1 MSSLTLFLVAAL
13 SFAFGMIIGGLI
25 FTRLSPEQ
33 KKSRELEKHL
43 HSKQDEIKNYQQD
56 VKQHFNETAYLLK
69 QLAENYREVHNH
81 LAQGANDLC
90 AGNPN
95 DPMIKKLPEMEA
107 IEVNSPLTHAQAPLD
122 YAPKST
128 PYDKSA
134 LSEDYGLEKVNHN
147 EDLPSNIADAIAEQA
162 AKQHKR

>member
-1 MSSLTLFLVAAL
+1 VSSLTLFLVAAL
-13 SFAFGMIIGGLI
+13 SFAFGAVAGGLI

-43 HSKQDEIKNYQQD
+43 HTKQDEIKSYQHD
-56 VKQHFNETAYLLK
+56 VKQHFQETSFLLK

-81 LAQGANDLC
+81 LAQGASDLC
-90 AGNPN
+90 TDNPN
-95 DPMIKKLPEMEA
+95 DPMIKKLPEMQVL
-107 IEVNSPLTHAQAPLD
+107 EVNSSFTHAQAPLD

-134 LSEDYGLEKVNHN
+134 LSEDYGLEKIKHH
-147 EDLPSNIADAIAEQA
+147 EDISNDIADAIAEQA